1 MFLLSS
7 PPPAPPLL
15 LPWGGGMAQLEILG
29 VIYSVGD
36 THVQPLTLW
45 YDIVIYEVYTQELN
59 NSFKICKNKQT
70 KKPNSCFK

>member
-7 PPPAPPLL
+7 PPPPLL
-15 LPWGGGMAQLEILG
+15 LLWGGDMAQLEILG

-45 YDIVIYEVYTQELN
+45 YDIIIYEVY
-59 NSFKICKNKQT
+59 I
-70 KKPNSCFK
+70 